1 MSQNRMIRWM
11 FKVAARATL
20 PVFFV
25 AAGATLPALAGTT
38 LVDGVLTFDTSDGD
52 ILYTDPIGADVTKIV
67 KTGAGLAHVE
77 TGNHVTNAFS
87 GTIEVQAG
95 TLWAPYLSNLGKMSA
110 LDVSAGATL
119 DVSGYPTGST
129 SLAGGDIGQ
138 FRGAVV
144 TIAGDGVDGVGAI
157 CLTNGPWSSTG
168 NLGDYMFKNVNL
180 SADAKVNASYRTGFS
195 EGTLNLNGHTLTVA
209 AGTSDWN
216 RQFFFINETI
226 NPNGGAGEYGHIKL
240 VSGKMTL
247 EQQPTFNGDANNQL
261 VVDGPTAHLQING
274 LKAAHA
280 PPWTLVWKSG
290 RTFGTPYAI
299 NDPYTSGH
307 WGGPITSFNGAPI
320 TNNIG
325 GVKQAMTWHGPAT
338 NVVVVRTSG
347 LLTISNAPAITKFKH
362 SDISQHAKATRF
374 YGTGQAWTFDGLGIT
389 GGYLD
394 FRNPGGTMTITGN
407 TATYWAM
414 GSSYDPCRQTVVQ
427 FREGSYNFWKLDF
440 GFRQSFKTHDQLL
453 VRDGG
458 DVTFDYIMNGYTSS
472 PDTATITPN
481 SAGGTNVITVTGT
494 GSKLTMR
501 NYMYNEHNGK
511 GTVILNVTD
520 GAVYTSPITS
530 NYLSKERGIFQR
542 FFINVDGATM
552 ALTGKD
558 GYAKGG
564 KGTTNYWVTAFTVME
579 HGATFDTSGASGAK
593 YLQGPI
599 VHPRPGR
606 RVKSIPLPTDSA
618 FTKARH
624 YIPSSVII
632 TGGSGE
638 GTSGFLIVNESTT
651 YATNVLLTSSGF
663 GYGPNDQPTATFY
676 TNANRS
682 VAFTSNCVME
692 DEPPATSY
700 AGIVKTGAKDLVL
713 QAENTYYGPTTVAEG
728 RLLFEV
734 ANGRPIDS
742 SVNVLEGATV
752 NFYGHAQQIPNL
764 GGCGTVANG
773 AVTVTNALMA
783 AFGDLAAGK
792 SLTVSNAFTFASG
805 AAVDLTGSFTK
816 DDAKAAF
823 RKATTVLTA
832 PGGITGTPTLRVNGA
847 ANPYGALV
855 LEPSSDG
862 KSLQLRYAAGTMV
875 IFR

>member
-1 MSQNRMIRWM
+1 MSQSRMIRWM
-11 FKVAARATL
+11 FKGAARATL

-25 AAGATLPALAGTT
+25 AAGAALPALAGTT

-52 ILYTDPIGADVTKIV
+52 ILYTDPIGTDVTKIV
-67 KTGAGLAHVE
+67 KKGTGLAHVE
-77 TGNHVTNAFS
+77 TGNHITNAFS
-87 GTIEVQAG
+87 GTIEIQAG

-119 DVSGYPTGST
+119 DVSGYSTGST

-144 TIAGDGVDGVGAI
+144 TIAGEGVDGVGAI

-195 EGTLNLNGHTLTVA
+195 SGTLNLNGHTLTVA

-226 NPNGGAGEYGHIKL
+226 NPNGGVGEYGHIKL

-261 VVDGPTAHLQING
+261 VVDGPTAHLQFNG
-274 LKAAHA
+274 LNADHA

-290 RTFGTPYAI
+290 KLFGTSYAI

-307 WGGPITSFNGAPI
+307 WGGPITSFNSAPI
-320 TNNIG
+320 TNAIG

-338 NVVVVRTSG
+338 NIVVVRTSG
-347 LLTISNAPAITKFKH
+347 LLTLSNATEITKFKH
-362 SDISQHAKATRF
+362 ADVSQYAKATRF
-374 YGTGQAWTFDGLGIT
+374 YGTGQNWTFDGLGIT

-394 FRNPGGTMTITGN
+394 FRNPGGTMTINGN
-407 TATYWAM
+407 TACYWAM
-414 GSSYDPCRQTVVQ
+414 GSGYNPCRQTVVQ
-427 FREGSYNFWKLDF
+427 FREGTYSFRKLDF
-440 GFRQSFKTHDQLL
+440 GFRQGAATHDQLL

-458 DVTFDYIMNGYTSS
+458 DVTFDYIMNGYTAG
-472 PDTATITPN
+472 PDTDEIKPN
-481 SAGGTNVITVTGT
+481 NAGGTNVITVTGT

-501 NYMYNEHNGK
+501 SYMYNEHNGK

-564 KGTTNYWVTAFTVME
+564 KGSTNYWVMAFTVME

-632 TGGSGE
+632 KGGSGE
-638 GTSGFLIVNESTT
+638 GASGFLIVNESTT

-663 GYGPNDQPTATFY
+663 GYGPNDQPTATFF

-682 VAFTSNCVME
+682 VTFTSNCVME
-692 DEPPATSY
+692 DEPPASSY
-700 AGIVKTGAKDLVL
+700 AGIVKTGAQDLVL
-713 QAENTYYGPTTVAEG
+713 QAANTYYGPTTVAEG

-773 AVTVTNALMA
+773 AVTVTNALVA

-805 AAVDLTGSFTK
+805 AAVDVTGAFTE

-823 RKATTVLTA
+823 RSATTVLTV